1 MKINIKHIAITALC
15 VTLAYSAVNA
25 QSIGNKEIEE
35 LQGSIKND
43 SYTAAIQNILTSN
56 KNIKSLALNHKVNGA
71 TDNFFKYK
79 VDVKGI
85 TDQQSSGRCWM
96 FSSMNDLR
104 PAVIKKYNLDE
115 FDFSHNYNYFWDI
128 LEKSNLF
135 LENIIKTVKTPMD
148 DREVT
153 YYFSSPVSDGG
164 VWSSFYNLA
173 KKYGVVPAS
182 VMPETEQSDNTS
194 QMMSILNERLRKGG
208 YDIRAIAANKGKTA
222 DIEREK
228 MSILKDVY
236 RVLAICLGEPP
247 TEFTWRFQ
255 DKDKKIQ
262 TIKSTPIDF
271 FNGIVGTDYNTD
283 TYVMI
288 MNDPTRDYY
297 KMYEIEN
304 ARNIMDG
311 INWTYL
317 NLPNEDIKKAVLAS
331 IKANESVV
339 ASCDV
344 GKQSNTKNGLLDTG
358 IYDYASLLGINL
370 NMDKKAR
377 IVTRQS
383 GSSHAM
389 LIVACDTDNNDIPTK
404 WEFENSW
411 GTDAGNKGYLTFTD
425 NWFNEYMFRF
435 VINKKYLDG
444 KTIGCLGQKHIMLPP
459 WDYMN

>member
-128 LEKSNLF
+128 LKKSNLF

>member
-222 DIEREK
+222 DVEREK